1 MAWLSVPMQSQS
13 IVAEGALQSPKPSSS
28 YSPPPKIDA
37 FVSDSISPTS
47 AYAMPSPGSYSGFL
61 AGNSDSDD
69 LVIHE
74 FGHKFSG
81 ALGNASDRESTG
93 DEQSLIPSPL
103 PVHAAANGPAAPE
116 TQLLLPSAASSSNR
130 ASALTS
136 AQDSSTSGSVV
147 MSRSSTRPPSQG
159 SYTGYNDSNGSF
171 LPCAQVNPAPDG
183 AESQMKVSASAA
195 APYASCD
202 ASALP
207 TAATQKDEKR
217 PLTPRQRNR
226 HAAARSRH
234 KKKMERMM
242 REEEYARTTELNS
255 RLHQEV
261 RDLCAEVERLHA
273 VVQGH
278 AHCNDPEIGQYL
290 YGKAAAQAQIS
301 ATGLN
306 HRTMA
311 ISGQGDFQPGSLN
324 QEHASDAQTWDMT
337 PMVQPAQPLPQNL
350 PVEMYQTSRFAHVQN
365 DYLQHVRKQVP
376 PAQPSLPYAKPRS
389 QQDVHQGVP
398 PNKQHLCRLGTPPHQ
413 MASGLPPPRS
423 QNLVGSSR
431 ASRSRSLTVAAQA
444 LAQAVAQ
451 APELVLSLAA
461 ERCPSQN
468 TAPLSPLGTNISS
481 QSLPISTPIAQVPLM
496 STGSVDIDFHF
507 PNALTSRDPQVYIP
521 GFPEGLNAQAV
532 ARFGDGGEPVLGA
545 NSDRGGQYQPYY
557 DEMVNM
563 NVCELMGL

>member
-1 MAWLSVPMQSQS
+1 MAWPNVSMQNQC
-13 IVAEGALQSPKPSSS
+13 IVAEGALQSPKPSPS

-37 FVSDSISPTS
+37 FVSDSVSPTS
-47 AYAMPSPGSYSGFL
+47 AYAMPSPDSFSGLL

-69 LVIHE
+69 LAIQE
-74 FGHKFSG
+74 FGPKFSG
-81 ALGNASDRESTG
+81 ALGNTSDGVSAG
-93 DEQSLIPSPL
+93 GEQGLIPFPL
-103 PVHAAANGPAAPE
+103 LVPAAVNGPAARE
-116 TQLLLPSAASSSNR
+116 TQLLLPSAASYSNR

-136 AQDSSTSGSVV
+136 AQASSASGSVV
-147 MSRSSTRPPSQG
+147 MSRSSTRPSSQG
-159 SYTGYNDSNGSF
+159 SYKGYNDSSDSL
-171 LPCAQVNPAPDG
+171 LPCAQVSPAPDA

-195 APYASCD
+195 PPHASCD
-202 ASALP
+202 AFVP
-207 TAATQKDEKR
+207 TTATQKDEKR

-278 AHCNDPEIGQYL
+278 VHCNDPEIDQYL
-290 YGKAAAQAQIS
+290 YGKAAAQAQTS

-306 HRTMA
+306 HRTIA
-311 ISGQGDFQPGSLN
+311 ISGQGDFQLGSLRR
-324 QEHASDAQTWDMT
+324 EHVSDAQTWDMT
-337 PMVQPAQPLPQNL
+337 PMVPPAQPLPQNL
-350 PVEMYQTSRFAHVQN
+350 TAETYQTSQFAHVQN

-376 PAQPSLPYAKPRS
+376 PAQPSLPYAKSLS

-398 PNKQHLCRLGTPPHQ
+398 PNEQHLCRLGTPPHQ
-413 MASGLPPPRS
+413 MASGLPPPCPK
-423 QNLVGSSR
+423 NLVGSNR

-468 TAPLSPLGTNISS
+468 IAPLSPLGTNTSS

-496 STGSVDIDFHF
+496 STGSVDMDFHF

-545 NSDRGGQYQPYY
+545 NSDRSGQYQPYY
-557 DEMVNM
+557 DEMMNM